1 MTLFLCQILHKK
13 KKGKNMKIVLD
24 LHPKKEADLKK
35 VMAEK
40 GLNLSIQDLC
50 YQLFVFGMM
59 HYENDIPGSDIN
71 EYLSAINENKF
82 GN

>member
-1 MTLFLCQILHKK
+1 MIELLCKILHI
-13 KKGKNMKIVLD
+13 KKGQKIMKIVLD

-35 VMAEK
+35 VMAQK

-59 HYENDIPGSDIN
+59 HYEKDIPGSDIN
-71 EYLSAINENKF
+71 EYLSAINEKKF